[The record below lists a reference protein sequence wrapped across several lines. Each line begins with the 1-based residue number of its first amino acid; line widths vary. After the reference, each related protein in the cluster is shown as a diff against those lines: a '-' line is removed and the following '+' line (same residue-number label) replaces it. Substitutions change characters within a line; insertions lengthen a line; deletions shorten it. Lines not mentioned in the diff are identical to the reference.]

1 MQSVSD
7 NEALYMLT
15 RDTGGEV
22 VDRRNDLAGAM
33 QHLVD
38 MQRVAYV
45 LAFNAPKTDRALNKI
60 AVKLVDVPRGSH
72 ASYRDSYASE
82 PDPPDSGDPLRLAD
96 IVMNDIPQ
104 TGVTMTE
111 TAETENGKAT
121 VDIEIA
127 GSELVAQA
135 AGMTIEGEVLLY
147 VFAGSGAVAFDR
159 KQITI
164 QPRPAPQFNPAPT
177 P

>member
-1 MQSVSD
+1 
-7 NEALYMLT
+7 
-15 RDTGGEV
+15 
-22 VDRRNDLAGAM
+22 RNDLAGAM
-33 QHLVD
+33 QYLVD

-72 ASYRDSYASE
+72 ASYRESYASE

-104 TGVTMTE
+104 TGVTMTAH
-111 TAETENGKAT
+111 AESDPGRAT
-121 VDIEIA
+121 VGLEIA
-127 GSELVAQA
+127 GSELIAQA
-135 AGMTIEGEVLLY
+135 AGMTLEGELLFY

-159 KQITI
+159 QQI
-164 QPRPAPQFNPAPT
+164 
-177 P
+177 